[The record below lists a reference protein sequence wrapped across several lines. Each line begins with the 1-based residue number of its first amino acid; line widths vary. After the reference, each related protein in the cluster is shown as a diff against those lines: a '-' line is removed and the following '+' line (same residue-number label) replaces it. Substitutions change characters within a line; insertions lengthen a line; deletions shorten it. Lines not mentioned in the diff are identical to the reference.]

1 MVERLVAALEPDRRA
16 VITEYA
22 VNGRSI
28 PRVAKKLRIPEATAY
43 NRLRLAYA
51 DLEAAGRRLAASW
64 EWETRAPLGFKQGR
78 KS

>member
-22 VNGRSI
+22 VKGGSI

-64 EWETRAPLGFKQGR
+64 EWETRAPLRSKPER